1 MNTIYDNT
9 FVLGETSATNFIAG
23 NGITIDSPSAG
34 TVRIGNDETVLYS
47 ANSVTNNTVG
57 QVFPMSEPITDFE
70 RIRITCDNM
79 EYQNRPCTQE
89 FPVLNSSCRFNTPML
104 NDNGGASIGINIPYA
119 TYDINSSGDLVC
131 VARGLFYGDWNTP
144 YHTNGDWRG
153 YCLLQVV
160 GINRISGGNE

>member
-1 MNTIYDNT
+1 MAKELMEI
-9 FVLGETSATNFIAG
+9 GGFITEGAEIVNHDASLSG
-23 NGITIDSPSAG
+23 NGTVDSPLG
-34 TVRIGNDETVLYS
+34 LNETVLYS

-57 QVFPMSEPITDFE
+57 QVFPMSEPITNFE

-104 NDNGGASIGINIPYA
+104 NDNGGTSIGINIPYA

-160 GINRISGGNE
+160 GINRKSGV